1 MEALEKDFQDF
12 VSSEE
17 QEILDA
23 VEPIQEEPVAEE
35 DTEEILEEEEEEI
48 TAEELEAFKEL
59 IAELKKEN
67 PDIDF
72 DNVDIV
78 ISEDGEVEVYEE
90 KFAKDSTP
98 QSRRNARLRYQ
109 ANKGKIKLQRRQ
121 RKGKPIDKEKSKRMK
136 KVFALLKHFDP
147 SDVASDDAV
156 AIGEEQQDILEY
168 TPGKQKR
175 PKPGIVFRTIDGELE
190 KVRRW
195 MKTTRTKMT
204 GKKQNEKKAG
214 TPWATKIANA
224 MKRSKAVKAAAKL
237 RKKGE
242 AETAG
247 ESVDY
252 IDALSNGETL
262 SETFKDKA
270 QVIFETAVNNEV
282 ESYLLP
288 LQEELET
295 VFEEEYQTAVN
306 EMTTKVDSYM
316 SYVVEG
322 WMEENKMTIESGIRA
337 DIAEDFMSGLKKLF
351 TENYITVPEEKVDVV
366 EELATKVKVLE
377 EKLNQEVTANIQ
389 NKKELSEHKQSDI
402 LTSLTSDL
410 TFNDQEKLREV
421 AKGVIFENES
431 DYTEK
436 IQTLKESYF
445 PNEETQESGL
455 LTEET
460 EPTFEQ
466 SSGSMDFYTQAI
478 ARSIK

>member
-1 MEALEKDFQDF
+1 MEALEKDFQDL
-12 VSSEE
+12 VASEE

-35 DTEEILEEEEEEI
+35 ETEEILEEEEEEI
-48 TAEELEAFKEL
+48 TAEELEVYNEL
-59 IAELKKEN
+59 IAELKK
-67 PDIDF
+67 DDSDLDF
-72 DNVDIV
+72 DNIEIV
-78 ISEDGEVEVYEE
+78 INEDGEVEIQEIFGR
-90 KFAKDSTP
+90 KA
-98 QSRRNARLRYQ
+98 A
-109 ANKGKIKLQRRQ
+109 ALQRKKRAKKPSKKGYKLLGGKLVKMAADEIRARAKGAAAAWKGV
-121 RKGKPIDKEKSKRMK
+121 RKKMAAS
-136 KVFALLKHFDP
+136 ADP
-147 SDVASDDAV
+147 SEVASDDAV
-156 AIGEEQQDILEY
+156 AIGEEQQDVQEY
-168 TPGKQKR
+168 TAGVQKR
-175 PKPGIVFRTIDGELE
+175 PVNVLVWRTIGGELKKVKRWTSKGKKGINKGPKSAAHKTAISKAMLRAWKPGGAAR
-190 KVRRW
+190 
-195 MKTTRTKMT
+195 
-204 GKKQNEKKAG
+204 
-214 TPWATKIANA
+214 
-224 MKRSKAVKAAAKL
+224 KAAGK
-237 RKKGE
+237 
-242 AETAG
+242 AE

-252 IDALSNGETL
+252 IDALGNGETL

-270 QVIFETAVNNEV
+270 KVIFESAVNTEV
-282 ESYLLP
+282 ESVLNTL
-288 LQEELET
+288 EEE
-295 VFEEEYQTAVN
+295 VHAIFDEEYQTAVN

-316 SYVVEG
+316 AYVVEG

-377 EKLNQEVTANIQ
+377 EKLNQEVTANIEY
-389 NKKELSEHKQSDI
+389 KKELSEHKQSDI

-445 PNEETQESGL
+445 PKEEKEQGSAL
-455 LTEET
+455 LTEDT

-466 SSGSMDFYTQAI
+466 SSGSMDVYTQAI

>member
-1 MEALEKDFQDF
+1 MEALEKDFQDL
-12 VSSEE
+12 VASEE

-35 DTEEILEEEEEEI
+35 DTEEILEEEEEI

-90 KFAKDSTP
+90 KFAKGSTP
-98 QSRRNARLRYQ
+98 QSRRNARLRYK
-109 ANKGKIKLQRRQ
+109 ANKVKIKLQRKQ
-121 RKGKPIDKEKSKRMK
+121 RANKPIDKEKSKRMK
-136 KVFALLKHFDP
+136 KAFALLKHFDP

-156 AIGEEQQDILEY
+156 AIGEEQQDVQEY
-168 TPGKQKR
+168 TAGVQKR
-175 PKPGIVFRTIDGELE
+175 PVNVLVWRTIGGELKKVKRWTSKGKKGINKGPKSAAHKTAISKAMLRAWKPGGAAR
-190 KVRRW
+190 
-195 MKTTRTKMT
+195 
-204 GKKQNEKKAG
+204 
-214 TPWATKIANA
+214 
-224 MKRSKAVKAAAKL
+224 KAAGK
-237 RKKGE
+237 
-242 AETAG
+242 AE

-252 IDALSNGETL
+252 IDALGNGETL

-270 QVIFETAVNNEV
+270 KVIFESAVNTEV
-282 ESYLLP
+282 ESVLNTL
-288 LQEELET
+288 EEE
-295 VFEEEYQTAVN
+295 VHAIFDEEYQTAVN

-316 SYVVEG
+316 AYVVEG

-377 EKLNQEVTANIQ
+377 EKLNQEVTANIEY
-389 NKKELSEHKQSDI
+389 KKELSEHKQSDI

-445 PNEETQESGL
+445 PKEEKEQESAL
-455 LTEET
+455 LTEDT

-466 SSGSMDFYTQAI
+466 SSGSMDVYTQAI